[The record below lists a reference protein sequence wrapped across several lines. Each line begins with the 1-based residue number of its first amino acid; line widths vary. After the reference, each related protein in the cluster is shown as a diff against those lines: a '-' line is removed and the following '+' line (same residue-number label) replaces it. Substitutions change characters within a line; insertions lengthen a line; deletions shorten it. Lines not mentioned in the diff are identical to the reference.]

1 MKVRVLG
8 ALEAEVGGKS
18 IVPTARKP
26 RQILALLALYPGRV
40 VPVSTL
46 MEELWGTD
54 LPQSALTTLQ
64 TYVLQLRRMIAAAV
78 GPEPAGA
85 AKKNLA
91 TRYGGYSLQIPS
103 EAVDVH
109 TYERLAAEGRQAF
122 DQGED
127 ERAARCLREAL
138 DLWDGPALVDV
149 RVGPIL
155 DIEVMRL
162 EESRLVARERRIDAE
177 LRLGRHVEL
186 IAELID
192 LIARHPQNEG
202 LHSQAMVALYRSG
215 RRASALD
222 VYRRLRQRLIT
233 ELGVEPSPQLQRMH
247 QAMLAVDPRLDV
259 VAGPRRTSTFDL
271 YGAVHGANAG

>member
-8 ALEAEVGGKS
+8 ALDAEVNGMS

-40 VPVSTL
+40 VPVPTL
-46 MEELWGTD
+46 MEEIWGTE
-54 LPQSALTTLQ
+54 LPQSSLTTLQ
-64 TYVLQLRRMIAAAV
+64 TYILQLRRMLAAAM
-78 GPEPAGA
+78 GPQHAGA
-85 AKKNLA
+85 AKKVLA
-91 TRYGGYSLQIPS
+91 TRYGGYSLQIPPG
-103 EAVDVH
+103 AVDVH
-109 TYERLAAEGRQAF
+109 AYERLVAEGRQAF

-127 ERAARCLREAL
+127 LRAAQALRKAL
-138 DLWDGPALVDV
+138 DLWEGPALVDV

-186 IAELID
+186 IAELTD

-215 RRASALD
+215 RQASALD

-271 YGAVHGANAG
+271 YAAARGVGAS